1 MNDFKKKGIYFLPLG
16 GADEIG
22 MNMFVYAANGKLIV
36 VDAGYGFLNDD
47 FPGMDMCYAS
57 PEFLENY
64 RNDILGLFITHGH
77 EDHLGAIAQIW
88 PALQCPVYGTDFS
101 LGLVKERLSEYKL
114 QDIVP
119 LVSVNKEP
127 VVKLDGFEVEFIP
140 IAHSIPETSALF
152 IKTLYGNI
160 MHATDWR
167 FDDNKLSMVKTDFA
181 SLKRA
186 ASEGV
191 DIFVCDSTNVMVD
204 EPQASEEEVR
214 QNLIKIIPEMQGGI
228 VATCFASNIMRL
240 ESLMLAARAAGRTPV
255 LAGRSLVTN
264 VKIARQC
271 GYLTEYPEIHTIDE
285 VEGITSDKALYICTG
300 SQANYRSAMTLIAN
314 DESKHIKLCAED
326 NVIFSSKIIP
336 GNEDKIER
344 LQEKILAKGVNLV
357 TEEDY
362 LVHTSG
368 HACKKDLQAMYEL
381 LNPKI
386 VLPVHGD
393 KKFIREHKRFAKSC
407 GVEDVFSAQNGDVCL
422 YQNGKIEMVEQV
434 PAEVMG
440 VDRGRSV
447 SLGSELIKNRRRI
460 MYNCTLFI
468 SAVISRDYELKSLQF
483 DSIDILE
490 ANEWYV
496 LHEEIMQKVRP
507 LIERRLAEH
516 PHRNAAEDYI
526 RGQIRRRVFN
536 ATDIKPVTMLQVHW
550 EEDEDDEDDDQGSLQ
565 RNSFLGEKNARK
577 LFPNGCKR
585 AIR

>member
-64 RNDILGLFITHGH
+64 RDDILGLFITHGH

-88 PALQCPVYGTDFS
+88 PVLQCPVYGTDFS

-550 EEDEDDEDDDQGSLQ
+550 EEDEDDESDDKEVYSVTV
-565 RNSFLGEKNARK
+565 F
-577 LFPNGCKR
+577 
-585 AIR
+585 

>member
-362 LVHTSG
+362 LVRTSG

-550 EEDEDDEDDDQGSLQ
+550 EEDEDDEGDDKEVYSVTV
-565 RNSFLGEKNARK
+565 F
-577 LFPNGCKR
+577 
-585 AIR
+585 

>member
-16 GADEIG
+16 GANEIG

-64 RNDILGLFITHGH
+64 RDDILGLFITHGH

-88 PALQCPVYGTDFS
+88 PVLQCPVYGTDFS

-152 IKTLYGNI
+152 IKAPYGNI

-550 EEDEDDEDDDQGSLQ
+550 EEDEDDEGDDKEVYSVTV
-565 RNSFLGEKNARK
+565 F
-577 LFPNGCKR
+577 
-585 AIR
+585 

>member
-64 RNDILGLFITHGH
+64 RDDILGLFITHGH

-152 IKTLYGNI
+152 IKTPYGNI

-526 RGQIRRRVFN
+526 RGQIRRRVFK
-536 ATDIKPVTMLQVHW
+536 APTIKPVTMLQVHW
-550 EEDEDDEDDDQGSLQ
+550 EEDEDDEGDDKEVYSVTV
-565 RNSFLGEKNARK
+565 F
-577 LFPNGCKR
+577 
-585 AIR
+585 

>member
-64 RNDILGLFITHGH
+64 RDDILGLFITHGH

-88 PALQCPVYGTDFS
+88 PVLQCPVYGTDFS

-152 IKTLYGNI
+152 IKAPYGNI

-536 ATDIKPVTMLQVHW
+536 ATDIKTVTMLQVHW
-550 EEDEDDEDDDQGSLQ
+550 EEDEDDEGDDKEVYSVTV
-565 RNSFLGEKNARK
+565 F
-577 LFPNGCKR
+577 
-585 AIR
+585 

>member
-47 FPGMDMCYAS
+47 FPGMDMCYAA

-64 RNDILGLFITHGH
+64 RDDILGLFITHGH

-152 IKTLYGNI
+152 IKTPYGNI

-550 EEDEDDEDDDQGSLQ
+550 EEDEDDEGDDKEVYSVTV
-565 RNSFLGEKNARK
+565 F
-577 LFPNGCKR
+577 
-585 AIR
+585 

>member
-64 RNDILGLFITHGH
+64 RDDILGLFIT
-77 EDHLGAIAQIW
+77 LGAIAQIW

-152 IKTLYGNI
+152 IKTPYGNI

-550 EEDEDDEDDDQGSLQ
+550 EEDEDDEGDDKEVYSVTV
-565 RNSFLGEKNARK
+565 F
-577 LFPNGCKR
+577 
-585 AIR
+585 

>member
-64 RNDILGLFITHGH
+64 RDDILGLFITHGH

-271 GYLTEYPEIHTIDE
+271 EYLTEYPEIHTIDE

-550 EEDEDDEDDDQGSLQ
+550 EEDEDDEGDDKEVYSVTV
-565 RNSFLGEKNARK
+565 F
-577 LFPNGCKR
+577 
-585 AIR
+585 

>member
-1 MNDFKKKGIYFLPLG
+1 MG
-16 GADEIG
+16 
-22 MNMFVYAANGKLIV
+22 YAA
-36 VDAGYGFLNDD
+36 
-47 FPGMDMCYAS
+47 
-57 PEFLENY
+57 PEFQENY
-64 RNDILGLFITHGH
+64 RDDILGLFITHGH

-550 EEDEDDEDDDQGSLQ
+550 EEDEDNEGDDKEVYSVTV
-565 RNSFLGEKNARK
+565 F
-577 LFPNGCKR
+577 
-585 AIR
+585 

>member
-152 IKTLYGNI
+152 IKTPYGNI

-526 RGQIRRRVFN
+526 RSQIRRRVFN

-550 EEDEDDEDDDQGSLQ
+550 EEDEDDEGDDKEVYSVTV
-565 RNSFLGEKNARK
+565 F
-577 LFPNGCKR
+577 
-585 AIR
+585 

>member
-152 IKTLYGNI
+152 IKTPYGNI

-440 VDRGRSV
+440 VDRGRCV
-447 SLGSELIKNRRRI
+447 SLGSDLINNRRRI

-550 EEDEDDEDDDQGSLQ
+550 EEDEDDEGDDKEVYSVTV
-565 RNSFLGEKNARK
+565 F
-577 LFPNGCKR
+577 
-585 AIR
+585 

>member
-152 IKTLYGNI
+152 IKTPYGNI

-434 PAEVMG
+434 PTEVMG

-550 EEDEDDEDDDQGSLQ
+550 EEDEDDEGDDKEVYSVTV
-565 RNSFLGEKNARK
+565 F
-577 LFPNGCKR
+577 
-585 AIR
+585 

>member
-152 IKTLYGNI
+152 IKTPYGNI

-490 ANEWYV
+490 ANERYV

-550 EEDEDDEDDDQGSLQ
+550 EEDEDDEGDDKEVYSVTV
-565 RNSFLGEKNARK
+565 F
-577 LFPNGCKR
+577 
-585 AIR
+585 

>member
-64 RNDILGLFITHGH
+64 RDDILGLFITHGH

-167 FDDNKLSMVKTDFA
+167 FDDNKLTMVKTDFA

-447 SLGSELIKNRRRI
+447 SLGSELIKTRRRI

-550 EEDEDDEDDDQGSLQ
+550 EEDEDNEGDDKEVYSVTV
-565 RNSFLGEKNARK
+565 F
-577 LFPNGCKR
+577 
-585 AIR
+585 

>member
-64 RNDILGLFITHGH
+64 RDDILGVFITHGH

-152 IKTLYGNI
+152 IKTPYGNI

-468 SAVISRDYELKSLQF
+468 SAVIGRDYELKSLQF

-550 EEDEDDEDDDQGSLQ
+550 EEDEDDESDDKEVYSVTV
-565 RNSFLGEKNARK
+565 F
-577 LFPNGCKR
+577 
-585 AIR
+585 

>member
-64 RNDILGLFITHGH
+64 RDDILGLFITHGH

-88 PALQCPVYGTDFS
+88 PVLQCPVYGTDFS

-152 IKTLYGNI
+152 IKAPYGNI

-434 PAEVMG
+434 PVEVMG

-550 EEDEDDEDDDQGSLQ
+550 EEDEDDEGDDKEVYSVTV
-565 RNSFLGEKNARK
+565 F
-577 LFPNGCKR
+577 
-585 AIR
+585 

>member
-64 RNDILGLFITHGH
+64 RDDILGLFITHGH

-88 PALQCPVYGTDFS
+88 PVLQCPVYGTDFS

-152 IKTLYGNI
+152 IKAPYGNI

-407 GVEDVFSAQNGDVCL
+407 GVEDVYSAQNGDVCL

-550 EEDEDDEDDDQGSLQ
+550 EEDEDDEGDDKEVYSVTV
-565 RNSFLGEKNARK
+565 F
-577 LFPNGCKR
+577 
-585 AIR
+585 

>member
-64 RNDILGLFITHGH
+64 RDDILGLFITHGH

-152 IKTLYGNI
+152 IKTPYGNI

-240 ESLMLAARAAGRTPV
+240 ESLMLAARAALRTGSGIVYLGVPEAIYSICAGACASAVVFPLACDAEGKLSLDAVRALEARLSGMDAVLFGCGVGQSEELQLLLKRLLQNCRMPLVLDADGINLLAQHMDVLRGSKCPV
-255 LAGRSLVTN
+255 ILTPHDGEFRRLGGNPGAKDRVFEAMRFAAQTKTILLLKGHRTIITDGLN
-264 VKIARQC
+264 VYRNTTGSPGMAT
-271 GYLTEYPEIHTIDE
+271 GGSGDVLSG
-285 VEGITSDKALYICTG
+285 VITSLLGQHVMPLEAAAAGAWIHGAAGDLAAREIGEYGMIP
-300 SQANYRSAMTLIAN
+300 
-314 DESKHIKLCAED
+314 ED
-326 NVIFSSKIIP
+326 I
-336 GNEDKIER
+336 IER
-344 LQEKILAKGVNLV
+344 LPR
-357 TEEDY
+357 
-362 LVHTSG
+362 
-368 HACKKDLQAMYEL
+368 L
-381 LNPKI
+381 L
-386 VLPVHGD
+386 
-393 KKFIREHKRFAKSC
+393 R
-407 GVEDVFSAQNGDVCL
+407 
-422 YQNGKIEMVEQV
+422 
-434 PAEVMG
+434 
-440 VDRGRSV
+440 
-447 SLGSELIKNRRRI
+447 
-460 MYNCTLFI
+460 
-468 SAVISRDYELKSLQF
+468 
-483 DSIDILE
+483 
-490 ANEWYV
+490 
-496 LHEEIMQKVRP
+496 
-507 LIERRLAEH
+507 
-516 PHRNAAEDYI
+516 
-526 RGQIRRRVFN
+526 
-536 ATDIKPVTMLQVHW
+536 
-550 EEDEDDEDDDQGSLQ
+550 
-565 RNSFLGEKNARK
+565 
-577 LFPNGCKR
+577 
-585 AIR
+585 